1 DFMLRAWLFS
11 AAPNE
16 NTLLFVVHHVAFD
29 AWSKHIFL
37 EELWSGY
44 HAFITNTPLLL
55 PPLTTNYRTYA
66 LRQRSEPEF
75 ILQKLTYW
83 KDKLQGFST
92 LQLPKDHFAP
102 KEPTEGGSKTFFIPP
117 DLLAQIRDLSRH
129 QGATVF
135 MTFLAAFKVLLHRYS
150 SQEDILVGTAIAGRE
165 EPETESLIGY
175 FVNSLPLRT
184 EVRGAATF
192 LEILRNVKQTTLEA
206 YDAKQVPFEKIVAQ
220 TGIERQAWQN
230 PLFQVMFNF
239 QNVPQPNL

>member
-1 DFMLRAWLFS
+1 
-11 AAPNE
+11 
-16 NTLLFVVHHVAFD
+16 
-29 AWSKHIFL
+29 
-37 EELWSGY
+37 
-44 HAFITNTPLLL
+44 
-55 PPLTTNYRTYA
+55 
-66 LRQRSEPEF
+66 
-75 ILQKLTYW
+75 
-83 KDKLQGFST
+83 
-92 LQLPKDHFAP
+92 
-102 KEPTEGGSKTFFIPP
+102 
-117 DLLAQIRDLSRH
+117 
-129 QGATVF
+129 
-135 MTFLAAFKVLLHRYS
+135 RYS

-239 QNVPQPNL
+239 QNVPQPNLKTYDGLAVSLLDIPQTPSKFDLTFSLSDAGDGIKGEVEFRTGRYRPSTIDRMIQHYLLLLKNVIQQPSTSVGKLDIIGEEEQQLLHAFNQNSKIYPKDETILDLIKRQVKKAPGNTAAIFGDQHITYTTL

>member
-1 DFMLRAWLFS
+1 TWSIRKLLQRHEALRTTLRGEKNEKHQYLLSANDWRFAPAAQELHPDTLEELISQPFDLSSDFMLRAWLFS

-102 KEPTEGGSKTFFIPP
+102 KEPTEGGSKTFF
-117 DLLAQIRDLSRH
+117 
-129 QGATVF
+129 
-135 MTFLAAFKVLLHRYS
+135 
-150 SQEDILVGTAIAGRE
+150 
-165 EPETESLIGY
+165 
-175 FVNSLPLRT
+175 
-184 EVRGAATF
+184 
-192 LEILRNVKQTTLEA
+192 
-206 YDAKQVPFEKIVAQ
+206 
-220 TGIERQAWQN
+220 
-230 PLFQVMFNF
+230 
-239 QNVPQPNL
+239 